1 MQDSKI
7 RMGYGAMREWHTR
20 LASSHEAPLSRE
32 PRSTI
37 SSAAEDTTV
46 RRLGGANMSAADSL
60 GKIMLDDTELT
71 FRKQKELAER
81 AMAQVDDEQFFRTI
95 DAESNSIAIIAKH
108 VGGNL
113 RSRWT
118 DFLTTDGEKPDRDR
132 DGEFIA
138 PDSGGRARVME
149 VWNDGWAVLFS
160 TFATLHA
167 DDLTA
172 TVRIRSEAMTAV
184 AAMHRAMAHVAQHVG
199 QIVLLAKHYRS
210 SDWKTLSIPR
220 GQSSQWLNAPPSHP

>member
-1 MQDSKI
+1 
-7 RMGYGAMREWHTR
+7 
-20 LASSHEAPLSRE
+20 
-32 PRSTI
+32 
-37 SSAAEDTTV
+37 
-46 RRLGGANMSAADSL
+46 MSAADSL
-60 GKIMLDDTELT
+60 GKIMLEDTELT

-149 VWNDGWAVLFS
+149 VWNGGWAVLFS
-160 TFATLHA
+160 TFATLRA

-172 TVRIRSEAMTAV
+172 TVRIRSEAMTTV

-220 GQSSQWLNAPPSHP
+220 GQSSQWLNAPPSHR

>member
-1 MQDSKI
+1 
-7 RMGYGAMREWHTR
+7 
-20 LASSHEAPLSRE
+20 
-32 PRSTI
+32 
-37 SSAAEDTTV
+37 
-46 RRLGGANMSAADSL
+46 MSAADSL
-60 GKIMLDDTELT
+60 GKIMLEDTELT

-149 VWNDGWAVLFS
+149 VWNGGWAVLFS
-160 TFATLHA
+160 TFATLRA

-220 GQSSQWLNAPPSHP
+220 GQSSQWLNAPPSHR

>member
-1 MQDSKI
+1 
-7 RMGYGAMREWHTR
+7 
-20 LASSHEAPLSRE
+20 
-32 PRSTI
+32 
-37 SSAAEDTTV
+37 
-46 RRLGGANMSAADSL
+46 MSAADSL
-60 GKIMLDDTELT
+60 GKIMLEDAELT

-149 VWNDGWAVLFS
+149 VWNGGWAVFFS
-160 TFATLHA
+160 TFATLRA

-172 TVRIRSEAMTAV
+172 TVRIRSEAMSAV

-220 GQSSQWLNAPPSHP
+220 GQSSQWLNAPPSHR